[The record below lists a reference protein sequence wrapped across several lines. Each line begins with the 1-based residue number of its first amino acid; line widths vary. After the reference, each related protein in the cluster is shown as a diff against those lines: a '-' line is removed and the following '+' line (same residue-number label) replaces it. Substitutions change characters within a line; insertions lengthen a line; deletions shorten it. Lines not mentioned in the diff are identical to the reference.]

1 MATLLVAPSGRPV
14 NVTAEAIGNNQVR
27 VTWVPV
33 ANVRGYQLV
42 YTANTS
48 ADENSVNVED
58 PTAVE
63 HTLRNFS
70 AGVRYTIRVVAYA
83 NLPSEASDPVSI
95 ELRCKSCCHL
105 HMYNSGHTQDP
116 PCHIPQCLLYPLMS
130 RQPWYPPPASVSP
143 GGSHSGERLL
153 LGLRSL
159 TLQST
164 PVLALQG
171 GGGW

>member
-1 MATLLVAPSGRPV
+1 MTTLLVAPSGRPV

-27 VTWVPV
+27 VTWVPA

-42 YTANTS
+42 YTTNTS

-70 AGVRYTIRVVAYA
+70 AGVRYTIQVVAYA
-83 NLPSEASDPVSI
+83 NLPSEASDPVRIELRCKSSI

-105 HMYNSGHTQDP
+105 HMYN
-116 PCHIPQCLLYPLMS
+116 Y
-130 RQPWYPPPASVSP
+130 
-143 GGSHSGERLL
+143 
-153 LGLRSL
+153 
-159 TLQST
+159 
-164 PVLALQG
+164 
-171 GGGW
+171 